1 MKHSGRTTARDT
13 TEGDRTVSTPDRRIV
28 LVLGPGRSGTSTMAG
43 TLAMSG
49 FDVPKAIAG
58 KESNPSGFYEP
69 RWVVNFHRAL
79 LQTADVRTLDA
90 DPDAPDQMAPVLED
104 EQTRT
109 KLRTWLEERLS
120 EHPRLVIKD
129 PRLVWF
135 RDLWVDVAGEL
146 GQEPAFVFMLRHPS
160 EVSSS
165 RSEYYDAREVT
176 AVGGWIN
183 VALMTE
189 RLTQGSPRALVHY
202 PRLTE
207 DWRTEAGR
215 VRDLLGLHLD
225 PAPEVTPHPVDDFI
239 DPNLRRRQP
248 GWDESPVPRALQELG
263 EATFQA
269 LGDLADHGDSPERA
283 ARLDELRGDYRTLH
297 ADALDLVRAHTMRD
311 RAVAVQEARRKARA
325 SAEQRAA
332 NAAGQGAQQRRR
344 QADGELEQL
353 RARVRQL
360 ESSWIPGAVRGRL
373 SALRR
378 RSRS

>member
-1 MKHSGRTTARDT
+1 MKHSGGATARDM
-13 TEGDRTVSTPDRRIV
+13 TEGDRTVSTSDRRIV

-58 KESNPSGFYEP
+58 KESNPAGFYEP
-69 RWVVNFHRAL
+69 SWVVNFHRGL
-79 LQTADVRTLDA
+79 LQKADVRTLHA
-90 DPDAPDQMAPVLED
+90 DPGAFEQMAPVLGDPEVRA
-104 EQTRT
+104 T
-109 KLRTWLEERLS
+109 LRTWLEQRLA
-120 EHPRLVIKD
+120 EHSRLVIKD

-135 RDLWVDVAGEL
+135 RDLWVDIAGEL
-146 GQEPAFVFMLRHPS
+146 GQEPGFVFMLRHPS

-202 PRLTE
+202 PRLTA
-207 DWRTEAGR
+207 DWRAEATR

-239 DPNLRRRQP
+239 DPDLRRRQP
-248 GWDESPVPRALQELG
+248 GWDDSQVPQFLQALG
-263 EATFQA
+263 EATFRA
-269 LGDLADHGDSPERA
+269 LAELADHGDSVERA
-283 ARLDELRGDYRTLH
+283 ARLDELREEYRTLH
-297 ADALDLVRAHTMRD
+297 SDALDLVRAHTQRE
-311 RAVAVQEARRKARA
+311 RTAAVREVRRKARE
-325 SAEQRAA
+325 SARQRAA
-332 NAAGQGAQQRRR
+332 ASGEQGAQPSRRPAGR
-344 QADGELEQL
+344 TPEQL
-353 RARVRQL
+353 RARVKEL

-373 SALRR
+373 SSLRR